1 MKIKLRTMT
10 TVAMLCA
17 ITYVFMY
24 VSKIIPPL
32 EGFLQYDAK
41 DVVITIGG
49 FVFGP
54 AYALIIS
61 VIVAFLEL
69 ITVSHTGPIGLL
81 MNIISTASF
90 SCVASFIYFRKKTLS
105 GAFLSLVTA
114 TLTLTAVMLLWNYFI
129 TPLYMN
135 VPRNVIKTMLP
146 TVFLPFN
153 LLKGIINSGFIL
165 FMYRPIVLALKKM
178 GLVERREG
186 DKLSSIFSVTFFIGI
201 IIVLIFIPVILVMTG
216 VI

>member
-90 SCVASFIYFRKKTLS
+90 SCVASFIYYRKKTLS

-165 FMYRPIVLALKKM
+165 FMYRPIVLALKKI
-178 GLVERREG
+178 GLVERRDE
-186 DKLSSIFSVTFFIGI
+186 DRLSSIFSVTFFIGI

>member
-90 SCVASFIYFRKKTLS
+90 SCVASFIYYRKKTLS

-186 DKLSSIFSVTFFIGI
+186 DRLSSIFSVTFFIGI

>member
-1 MKIKLRTMT
+1 MKIQLRTTT
-10 TVAMLCA
+10 TVAMICA
-17 ITYVFMY
+17 IAYVFMY

-32 EGFLQYDAK
+32 QGFLQYDAK

-54 AYALIIS
+54 VYALVIS
-61 VIVAFLEL
+61 LIVTFLEL

-90 SCVASFIYFRKKTLS
+90 SCVASFVYSKKKTLS

-114 TLTLTAVMLLWNYFI
+114 TISLTAVMLLWNYFI
-129 TPLYMN
+129 TPLYMEI
-135 VPRNVIKTMLP
+135 PRSVIKSMLP

-153 LLKGIINSGFIL
+153 MVKGIINSGFIL
-165 FMYRPIVLALKKM
+165 FMYRPIVLALKKI
-178 GLVERREG
+178 GLVENKEG
-186 DKLSSIFSVTFFIGI
+186 DKIKSIFSITFFIGI
-201 IIVLIFIPVILVMTG
+201 IIILVFIPVILVMTG
-216 VI
+216 II